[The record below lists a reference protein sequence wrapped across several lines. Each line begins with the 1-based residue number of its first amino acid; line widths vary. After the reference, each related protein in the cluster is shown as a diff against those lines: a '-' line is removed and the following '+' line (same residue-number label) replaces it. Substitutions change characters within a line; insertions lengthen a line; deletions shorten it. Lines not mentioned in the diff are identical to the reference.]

1 MAALI
6 VGAAQLLFLFN
17 LGWSLFKGRP
27 AGGNPWKATSLE
39 WQTPDTPPVHG
50 NWGEKLP
57 VVHRWA
63 YDYSV
68 PGVEQDFVPQTVSEE
83 ELQRLREA
91 NGKATTTEKR
101 P

>member
-1 MAALI
+1 MS
-6 VGAAQLLFLFN
+6 QSLFLFN
-17 LGWSLFKGRP
+17 LVWSAFKGRP
-27 AGGNPWKATSLE
+27 SGGNPWHATSLE

-68 PGVEQDFVPQTVSEE
+68 PGVEQDFVPQTVSPE
-83 ELQRLREA
+83 ELEQMKQRT
-91 NGKATTTEKR
+91 ATAQTTGDK

>member
-1 MAALI
+1 LT
-6 VGAAQLLFLFN
+6 VGVAQLLFLIN
-17 LGWSLFKGRP
+17 LAWSTFKGRP
-27 AGGNPWKATSLE
+27 AGGNPWKAVSLE

-50 NWGEKLP
+50 NWRDKLP

-68 PGVEQDFVPQTVSEE
+68 PGVAQDYVPQTVSEE
-83 ELQRLREA
+83 ELQRMREA
-91 NGKATTTEKR
+91 NGKAATAEKG

>member
-1 MAALI
+1 MDHRQFFPPVAMHRRRVRCLP
-6 VGAAQLLFLFN
+6 FE
-17 LGWSLFKGRP
+17 
-27 AGGNPWKATSLE
+27 AGGLPRVATGLE